1 MILLN
6 ILKKK
11 KIVKNLLVAKEYKSR
26 LLSFNNKLKG
36 LKTNKNFDIIHTQ
49 NSISDKIYKNILSR
63 KTSNDYINYIINVN
77 LTPTNTIINVTDIKG
92 NVMFSISSGSINLT
106 SRQKKQQPLALVNL
120 FKVLIVKAKFLKN
133 KPIALHFKNTKSF
146 YETLIINLLQNK
158 YYIVSV
164 QSCNLSP
171 HNGCRPKKLR
181 RTKIRTK
188 RKVLR

>member
-1 MILLN
+1 MGTLRL
-6 ILKKK
+6 
-11 KIVKNLLVAKEYKSR
+11 IVKNLLVAKEYKSR